1 MKTVNIGTLKNELS
15 AYLQYVR
22 RGEEVIVKDRNVPVA
37 RILPFHHAGLSEEE
51 AQLVAEG
58 KMKLP
63 EKEMDWDEFFSL
75 PTGNV
80 SRAVA
85 LKAWREGRG
94 DR

>member
-1 MKTVNIGTLKNELS
+1 MKTVNIGKLKNELS

-37 RILPFHHAGLSEEE
+37 RILPFHRSDVSEEE

-63 EKEMDWDEFFSL
+63 EKEIDWDEFFAL
-75 PTGNV
+75 PKANV
-80 SRAVA
+80 PREVA
-85 LKAWREGRG
+85 LKAALESRG

>member
-1 MKTVNIGTLKNELS
+1 VKTVNIGTLRNHLS

-22 RGEEVIVKDRNVPVA
+22 GGSEVVVKDRNVPVA
-37 RILPFHHAGLSEEE
+37 RIVPFRPADQEE

-63 EKEMDWDEFFSL
+63 EKEIDWDEFFAL

-80 SRAVA
+80 PREVA

>member
-1 MKTVNIGTLKNELS
+1 MKTVNIGTLRNQLS

-22 RGEEVIVKDRNVPVA
+22 RGEEVVVKDRNVPVA
-37 RILPFHHAGLSEEE
+37 RILPFRHAGLSDEE

-58 KMKLP
+58 RMKLP
-63 EKEMDWDEFFSL
+63 EKEIDWDEFFAL

-80 SRAVA
+80 PREVA

>member
-1 MKTVNIGTLKNELS
+1 MKTVNIGKLKNELS

-22 RGEEVIVKDRNVPVA
+22 RGEEVVVKDRNVPVA
-37 RILPFHHAGLSEEE
+37 RILPFHRTDVSEEE
-51 AQLVAEG
+51 ARLVAEG

-80 SRAVA
+80 PREVA